1 MNTKADGY
9 DSDCA
14 YSMPSPLV
22 LLLSIVKSMQ
32 SSARVNHDVVIAL
45 HINKYG
51 ATQNGIVNKLNMEHL
66 LHQIAMPLFD
76 IHLQFPGITIPL
88 SSTFTGFEM
97 DLMGLNGRG
106 ANLDLVAILTDKLQ
120 IAELPA
126 FTSLPPLTTS
136 TNTFL
141 AYLKSVAAHA
151 VRRSLS
157 VHAIA
162 LQWEFHQEFH
172 RRHQIPAVTL
182 KAVTRHAALSER
194 TLQGR
199 HMVWRK
205 CMSSLQNAIEVAAA
219 AEERIQRN
227 DNVYVPLTSNNRGY
241 RYVRKL
247 DLYVPSLLLIVS
259 LVLVLL
265 GTVRSVVHDDP

>member
-1 MNTKADGY
+1 
-9 DSDCA
+9 
-14 YSMPSPLV
+14 MPSPLV

-76 IHLQFPGITIPL
+76 IHLQFPGIIIPL
-88 SSTFTGFEM
+88 SYTFTGFEM
-97 DLMGLNGRG
+97 DSMGLNGRG
-106 ANLDLVAILTDKLQ
+106 ANLDLVAILADKLQ

-136 TNTFL
+136 TNSFL

-199 HMVWRK
+199 HTVWRK

-247 DLYVPSLLLIVS
+247 DLYLPSLLLIVS
-259 LVLVLL
+259 LVFVLL